1 MAFAILILMVFFCA
15 VAVRQQMIKNKVQEG
30 SQDKVIKALLVRYKT
45 LREHHGELKANAFV
59 IGKAQEN
66 HKVSLRD
73 HPKALAVRILDD
85 KGAQRD
91 AAAELE
97 MEVIEIKGKFF
108 YQFPVEVEN
117 ELSEVELGAVL
128 AKTKEMIEAKYPDDF
143 VGRTPTYMTVVIDGK
158 KALKKL
164 NG

>member
-66 HKVSLRD
+66 HKGSLRD

-108 YQFPVEVEN
+108 VEN

>member
-1 MAFAILILMVFFCA
+1 
-15 VAVRQQMIKNKVQEG
+15 MIKNKVQEG

-66 HKVSLRD
+66 HKGSLRD

-91 AAAELE
+91 AAAELG

-143 VGRTPTYMTVVIDGK
+143 VGRTPTYITVVIDGK

>member
-15 VAVRQQMIKNKVQEG
+15 VAVRQQMIRNKVQEG
-30 SQDKVIKALLVRYKT
+30 SQDKVIKTLLVRYRT

-59 IGKAQEN
+59 IGNAQEN
-66 HKVSLRD
+66 YKGSLRD
-73 HPKALAVRILDD
+73 NPKALAVRILDD

-91 AAAELE
+91 AAADLG
-97 MEVIEIKGKFF
+97 MEVIEIKGRFF

-117 ELSEVELGAVL
+117 ALSEVELGAVL
-128 AKTKEMIEAKYPDDF
+128 AKTKEMIEARYPDEF
-143 VGRTPTYMTVVIDGK
+143 VGRAPAYITVVIDGK

>member
-66 HKVSLRD
+66 HKGSLRD

-91 AAAELE
+91 AAAELG
-97 MEVIEIKGKFF
+97 MEVIEIKGKVF